1 MHSHERYV
9 TLLSVTLCFF
19 VLFGCAV
26 KEYSPTQ
33 ESEIKPWEEG
43 SAFGGDGITLFSSQS
58 ETAERTSS
66 LGTNTVNSFLWH
78 ASLTTLSF
86 LPITSAD
93 PFGGLII
100 TDWYAAPEVPN
111 ERFKL
116 NVYILSPY
124 LRADGLKI
132 SVFRQIKESDQWN
145 DAPVSPDTAIQLENL
160 ILTQARHL
168 WIQYSQERG

>member
-1 MHSHERYV
+1 MTLFFV
-9 TLLSVTLCFF
+9 TLGLF
-19 VLFGCAV
+19 VLFGCSTR
-26 KEYSPTQ
+26 EYSPTQ

-43 SAFGGDGITLFSSQS
+43 SIFGSDGLVLFSSTS
-58 ETAERTSS
+58 ESVERSS
-66 LGTNTVNSFLWH
+66 PGDSIAVNSFLWR

-93 PFGGLII
+93 PFGGVII

-116 NVYILSPY
+116 NVYILSPE
-124 LRADGLKI
+124 LRSDGLKI
-132 SVFRQIKESDQWN
+132 SVFRQIRESGQWN
-145 DAPVSPDTAIQLENL
+145 DAPVSPDTAIQLENI

-168 WIQYSQERG
+168 WIQYSRG